1 MDDDSIDGGIFSQE
15 PDLPSEAEL
24 KQTVGET
31 VAKGLDDADDF
42 YGVDDIDAVEVK
54 LDLAKTYI
62 EMDDLE
68 GAREILEEIINEAD
82 QIGQAKAR
90 AVLEKL

>member
-1 MDDDSIDGGIFSQE
+1 
-15 PDLPSEAEL
+15 
-24 KQTVGET
+24 
-31 VAKGLDDADDF
+31 
-42 YGVDDIDAVEVK
+42 VDDIDAVEVK